1 MSGVGSARIRATLH
15 LKEAASVGFEATELW
30 PRHGAYSRFGNDLPS
45 FAQEV
50 MRRLQDDG
58 FVGFARDE
66 NTITVIPLAAVRRL
80 DFTATWQP

>member
-1 MSGVGSARIRATLH
+1 M
-15 LKEAASVGFEATELW
+15 GFEATELW

-58 FVGFARDE
+58 FIGFSRDE
-66 NTITVIPLAAVRRL
+66 NTITVIPLAAVKRL
-80 DFTATWQP
+80 DFTAKWQP